1 MADGRRDTKKG
12 GGNTGKDKKS
22 KDQGRTERGNRTC
35 GRSSCKKQRD
45 QSYEGRKT
53 AVAGDEAVGKNG
65 DEPFSGRVDDPAARY
80 SGCIAAKAHSH
91 GKGLFSAG
99 FAALEGTVQII
110 CDPGQ
115 ITKIFQKGK
124 EREENGHGRKHD
136 RDNPGQYP
144 VYTQNQNP
152 VEPLGRIDC
161 HKSSGKFFLKGE
173 KEGGKQG
180 GRVVGS
186 CDRQPEN

>member
-1 MADGRRDTKKG
+1 MAATPVRIKKVRIRAGRREEIGPAD
-12 GGNTGKDKKS
+12 
-22 KDQGRTERGNRTC
+22 EAPV
-35 GRSSCKKQRD
+35 KQRD

-173 KEGGKQG
+173 KREESRAEG
-180 GRVVGS
+180 
-186 CDRQPEN
+186 

>member
-1 MADGRRDTKKG
+1 MNRFLRFPSAHFFRRSLLETSSLYF
-12 GGNTGKDKKS
+12 S
-22 KDQGRTERGNRTC
+22 KTSLFEDEEFVAKAYFFTRKMLV
-35 GRSSCKKQRD
+35 SSCKKQRD

-124 EREENGHGRKHD
+124 EREENGHAWLHIQCFA
-136 RDNPGQYP
+136 P
-144 VYTQNQNP
+144 
-152 VEPLGRIDC
+152 II
-161 HKSSGKFFLKGE
+161 
-173 KEGGKQG
+173 
-180 GRVVGS
+180 
-186 CDRQPEN
+186 PEYALYEALYLPTFDKYLARRAEH